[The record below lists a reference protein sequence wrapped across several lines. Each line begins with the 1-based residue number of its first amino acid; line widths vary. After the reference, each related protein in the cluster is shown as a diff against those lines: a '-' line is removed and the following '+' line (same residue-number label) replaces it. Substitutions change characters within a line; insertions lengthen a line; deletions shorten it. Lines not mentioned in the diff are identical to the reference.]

1 MKPITVL
8 SASEQVAQQLRRAIL
23 RGEFGGTMPG
33 TLPLTAEIG
42 VNHKTV
48 RAALKQLEQEGLLVP
63 QGAGRSRK
71 IVLPGDHAPPGLRV
85 ALLLF
90 DAQARGEDFMID
102 LRHRLE
108 VAGHLPFYADKSLDD
123 LGRHVGRVNRYV
135 AKTEADA
142 WIIGAG
148 SHDILKWFARQ
159 EMPAFALFGARE
171 GVPIAA
177 TGPDKAPTLAEMTRH
192 LLTLGHRRISFIVR
206 HEHRQPEP
214 TRPVRAY
221 LDELAAADIKTG
233 AFNLPDWEESREG
246 FESLLDSMF
255 GGPTPPTALILD
267 EAFQFH
273 ASHHHLSRR
282 GLKIP
287 GDVSLVCTDSDPGF
301 VWCEPQVS
309 HIRWDSR
316 PVVRRIV
323 RWASNM
329 AKGKDDRRQTL
340 TQAEFV
346 KGGTVGPVAE

>member
-123 LGRHVGRVNRYV
+123 LGRNVGRVNRYV

-148 SHDILKWFARQ
+148 SHDILRWFAEQ
-159 EMPAFALFGARE
+159 KIPTFAMFGIRDRL
-171 GVPIAA
+171 PIAA
-177 TGPDKAPTLAEMTRH
+177 TGPDKGPTFAAATRRLLA
-192 LLTLGHRRISFIVR
+192 LGHRRISFIGRRQV
-206 HEHRQPEP
+206 RQPTP
-214 TRPVRAY
+214 ARGVRAVV
-221 LDELAAADIKTG
+221 DELKATG
-233 AFNLPDWEESREG
+233 IPAGPFHLPDWNETREG
-246 FESLLDSMF
+246 FEQLLESLF

-267 EAFQFH
+267 EAFQFN
-273 ASHHHLSRR
+273 SSYHHLSRR
-282 GLKIP
+282 GLRVP
-287 GDVSLVCTDSDPGF
+287 QDVSLVCTDDDPSF
-301 VWCEPQVS
+301 VWCQPAVS
-309 HIRWDSR
+309 HIRWDSG

-323 RWASNM
+323 RWANNV
-329 AKGKDDRRQTL
+329 AQGKDDRRQTL

-346 KGGTVGPVAE
+346 EGGTIGPA